1 MQGINTKMLN
11 SNDIVPAKATPNL
24 LHVQGLRA
32 SVGKFPPMASDRDAK
47 CSSVW
52 CTAGVHQLKIQS
64 NDVRT
69 LCPMEQWKDRKF
81 WDTHARIITLCGKK
95 QLF

>member
-1 MQGINTKMLN
+1 MDAGDQHKNV
-11 SNDIVPAKATPNL
+11 SNDVPAKATPNL

-47 CSSVW
+47 CLSVW

-69 LCPMEQWKDRKF
+69 LCPTWKDIGNF
-81 WDTHARIITLCGKK
+81 GIHVHES
-95 QLF
+95 

>member
-1 MQGINTKMLN
+1 MCLQKPRL
-11 SNDIVPAKATPNL
+11 P

-32 SVGKFPPMASDRDAK
+32 TIRKFPPIASDRDAK

-69 LCPMEQWKDRKF
+69 LCPTWQWKDIENF
-81 WDTHARIITLCGKK
+81 GIHVHES
-95 QLF
+95 